1 MTSNPLNRGRDGLL
15 SIDRLHR
22 GPAPS
27 AVRIGIVENDS
38 DFRDNLLLTLK
49 KLLPDAR
56 LHWWQSA
63 EGLLKEAEETLP
75 DVLLLDIMLPG
86 MTGIDLTREL
96 SRRGYQGKIVIL
108 TNMNSDSLILEAI
121 ENGAV
126 GYVLKS
132 DRRELKSII
141 ETVVGG
147 GAILTPTI
155 ALRVMTALKA
165 RRQGAADFGLSER
178 LQQVLELMVAGKTIP
193 QVAKV
198 LHLSPA
204 TVHGYVKDIYKKLN
218 VHNRA
223 ELVGKVKKFG

>member
-1 MTSNPLNRGRDGLL
+1 M
-15 SIDRLHR
+15 
-22 GPAPS
+22 
-27 AVRIGIVENDS
+27 RIGIVENDS

-49 KLLPDAR
+49 KLLPAAR
-56 LHWWQSA
+56 LQWWQSA
-63 EGLLKEAEETLP
+63 EGLLREPETSLP
-75 DVLLLDIMLPG
+75 DVLLLDVMLPG

-96 SRRGYQGKIVIL
+96 SRRSYTGKIVIL

-141 ETVVGG
+141 ETVIAG

-165 RRQGAADFGLSER
+165 RRQESADFGLSDR
-178 LQQVLELMVAGKTIP
+178 LQQVLEYMVAGKTIP

-198 LHLSPA
+198 LRLSPS

-223 ELVGKVKKFG
+223 ELVGKVRKFG

>member
-1 MTSNPLNRGRDGLL
+1 M
-15 SIDRLHR
+15 
-22 GPAPS
+22 
-27 AVRIGIVENDS
+27 RIGIVENDS

-49 KLLPDAR
+49 KLLPAAR
-56 LHWWQSA
+56 LQWWQSA
-63 EGLLKEAEETLP
+63 EGLLREAEANLP
-75 DVLLLDIMLPG
+75 DVLLLDVMLPG

-96 SRRGYQGKIVIL
+96 SRRKYPGKIVIL

-141 ETVVGG
+141 ETVIAG

-165 RRQGAADFGLSER
+165 RRLESADFGLSDR
-178 LQQVLELMVAGKTIP
+178 LQQVLEYMVAGKTIP

-198 LHLSPA
+198 LHLSPS

-223 ELVGKVKKFG
+223 ELVGKVRKFG

>member
-1 MTSNPLNRGRDGLL
+1 MAIPLTIDRRNRGRAV
-15 SIDRLHR
+15 SR
-22 GPAPS
+22 
-27 AVRIGIVENDS
+27 VRIGIVENDS

-49 KLLPDAR
+49 KLLPNTR
-56 LHWWQSA
+56 LQWWQSA
-63 EGLLKEAEETLP
+63 EGLLREGDGSLP
-75 DVLLLDIMLPG
+75 EILLLDIMLPG

-96 SRRGYQGKIVIL
+96 SRRGYAGKIVIL

-141 ETVVGG
+141 ETVVAG

-155 ALRVMTALKA
+155 ALRVMAAIKA
-165 RRQGAADFGLSER
+165 RRLESPDFGLSER

-198 LHLSPA
+198 LRLSPS

-223 ELVGKVKKFG
+223 ELVGKVRKFG

>member
-1 MTSNPLNRGRDGLL
+1 M
-15 SIDRLHR
+15 H
-22 GPAPS
+22 
-27 AVRIGIVENDS
+27 IGIVENDS
-38 DFRDNLLLTLK
+38 AFRDDILLTLK
-49 KLLPDAR
+49 KLMPAVKLD
-56 LHWWQSA
+56 WWQSA
-63 EGLLKEAEETLP
+63 ENLLKENIDEMP
-75 DVLLLDIMLPG
+75 DILLLDVMLPG
-86 MTGIDLTREL
+86 MTGIELTGEL
-96 SRRGYQGKIVIL
+96 YRRGYGGKIVIL
-108 TNMNSDSLILEAI
+108 TNMNSDELILEAI

-141 ETVVGG
+141 DTVIAG

-155 ALRVMTALKA
+155 ALRVMTAVRE
-165 RRQGAADFGLSER
+165 RRAESPDFGLSER

-198 LHLSPA
+198 LRLSPA

-223 ELVGKVKKFG
+223 ELVGRVRNFG

>member
-1 MTSNPLNRGRDGLL
+1 M
-15 SIDRLHR
+15 H
-22 GPAPS
+22 
-27 AVRIGIVENDS
+27 IGIVENDS
-38 DFRDNLLLTLK
+38 AFRDDILLTLK
-49 KLLPDAR
+49 KLMPAVKLD
-56 LHWWQSA
+56 WWQSA
-63 EGLLKEAEETLP
+63 ENLLQEDMDELP
-75 DVLLLDIMLPG
+75 EILLLDVMLPG
-86 MTGIDLTREL
+86 MTGIDLTGEL
-96 SRRGYQGKIVIL
+96 NRRGYGGKIVIL
-108 TNMNSDSLILEAI
+108 TNMNSDELILEAI

-141 ETVVGG
+141 DTVVAG

-155 ALRVMTALKA
+155 ALRVMTAVRE
-165 RRQGAADFGLSER
+165 RRAESPDFGLSER

-198 LHLSPA
+198 LRLSPA

-223 ELVGKVKKFG
+223 ELVGRVRNFG